1 MEEINKIL
9 TLLGSTTVQNIILI
23 ATAGISLYIYKKN
36 KADKLKNAS
45 IMIVSQVN
53 SIEYIVQ
60 YIKTQYKNSYGILVD
75 KPIYYSEELPSKE
88 IWNSYRHLFINNIS
102 QTDYYLID
110 NFFETT
116 DKIRRQQIRMKEC
129 VIDSF
134 KAKSIGTYIMN
145 YFQAFISDDVT
156 RDIDF
161 RKIRNM
167 MSNLCIE
174 PVLIGEYDV
183 ALQRYLTEYTP
194 LRGTTAFKTL
204 EELAAK

>member
-1 MEEINKIL
+1 MEEINKIW
-9 TLLGSTTVQNIILI
+9 TLLGSTAVQNIILI
-23 ATAGISLYIYKKN
+23 ATAGISLYIYTKN

-45 IMIVSQVN
+45 IMIVSQVD

-88 IWNSYRHLFINNIS
+88 IWNNYRHLFINNIS
-102 QTDYYLID
+102 QTDYCLID

-145 YFQAFISDDVT
+145 CFQAFISDDVT
-156 RDIDF
+156 RDSDVK
-161 RKIRNM
+161 KIRTM